1 MLQTPLEKRKIS
13 SMSLISPKL
22 IGSMAAATFTLVG
35 ITGTAH
41 AQQVVIAQTVPG
53 LVTFTGGNTGLLSV
67 SGTTTF
73 TPRNG
78 LAVGSP
84 VPAVV
89 TLTTSAPGA
98 FSNVGA
104 GFEQAFGAGAFSITS
119 PGGGT
124 TLLSGTFGGSF
135 LNGTIGGTSGGLNL
149 TGNTVTYSAASTL
162 FPAGFLRTGGSLS
175 LAFSTATPFVLGG
188 GGVAAFTG
196 IDLINYSAVP
206 NPIPEPS
213 EWMAIGMAGTSLFGL
228 MLRARRRRGQSQSI
242 LAA

>member
-1 MLQTPLEKRKIS
+1 MRFTKFV
-13 SMSLISPKL
+13 
-22 IGSMAAATFTLVG
+22 GSMAAATLTVG
-35 ITGTAH
+35 AMAGAAN
-41 AQQVVIAQTVPG
+41 AQQTIIAQTVPG

-67 SGTTTF
+67 SGATTF

-84 VPAVV
+84 VPAVI
-89 TLTTSAPGA
+89 TLTTSQPGA
-98 FSNVGA
+98 FSNTGV

-162 FPAGFLRTGGSLS
+162 FPAGFLLTGGSLS
-175 LAFSTATPFVLGG
+175 LAFNTGTPFVLGG

-196 IDLINYSAVP
+196 IDLINYTAVP

-213 EWMAIGMAGTSLFGL
+213 EWMAIGMAATSMGCL
-228 MLRARRRRGQSQSI
+228 MFRAKAKLRKRSQTV
-242 LAA
+242 AA